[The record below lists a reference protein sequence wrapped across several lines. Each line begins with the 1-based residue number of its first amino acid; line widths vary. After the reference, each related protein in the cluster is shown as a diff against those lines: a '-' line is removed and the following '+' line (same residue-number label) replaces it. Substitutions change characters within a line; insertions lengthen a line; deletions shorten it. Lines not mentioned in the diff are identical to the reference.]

1 MERCLCPL
9 CFLCSARIC
18 LCQLRL
24 KVRDSYFKSF
34 LKTLCYFT
42 DIELSPLVEPK
53 SRKKV
58 VDDWQA
64 EFLLKR
70 NSSPFRSWKLKSDIY
85 FLQIRPKEGKD
96 EAASKPIHTGAT
108 RNVTTNMRNLNFVSP
123 TYSPLVAATLTP
135 TTTLTTTWTP
145 RRSLRRATSRR
156 RSSRGWAAATSTGGS
171 TTARAA
177 PASATCTT
185 TNPSHPRTHFK
196 LNIRSSG
203 RTPPATS
210 SFIQVGFSNIQ
221 KTTKSMFR
229 RMKIWITNIAI
240 KRE

>member
-1 MERCLCPL
+1 M
-9 CFLCSARIC
+9 FLDFP
-18 LCQLRL
+18 QF
-24 KVRDSYFKSF
+24 FKKEKNFS
-34 LKTLCYFT
+34 
-42 DIELSPLVEPK
+42 
-53 SRKKV
+53 
-58 VDDWQA
+58 
-64 EFLLKR
+64 
-70 NSSPFRSWKLKSDIY
+70 FRSCKLKSDIY

-196 LNIRSSG
+196 LSIRSSG

-221 KTTKSMFR
+221 KTIKSMFR
-229 RMKIWITNIAI
+229 RTSLLKGNKTDVGFQMLVIAI
-240 KRE
+240 IGIVSTNSNTHFHTSTWWELFPYLKPICDWHSCFVSFKY

>member
-1 MERCLCPL
+1 MEWCLCPL
-9 CFLCSARIC
+9 CLLCSARIC

-34 LKTLCYFT
+34 LKTLRYFT
-42 DIELSPLVEPK
+42 DIEISPFVEPK
-53 SRKKV
+53 SKKKV
-58 VDDWQA
+58 VDNWQA
-64 EFLLKR
+64 EIKSLRVFFRLPSIFQKKR
-70 NSSPFRSWKLKSDIY
+70 NSFYFRSYKLKSDIY

-177 PASATCTT
+177 PASATCIT
-185 TNPSHPRTHFK
+185 TNPTHPPTLSNHST
-196 LNIRSSG
+196 RSSG
-203 RTPPATS
+203 RTHLVIS
-210 SFIQVGFSNIQ
+210 SFIQVD
-221 KTTKSMFR
+221 TKVKLNRS
-229 RMKIWITNIAI
+229 
-240 KRE
+240 